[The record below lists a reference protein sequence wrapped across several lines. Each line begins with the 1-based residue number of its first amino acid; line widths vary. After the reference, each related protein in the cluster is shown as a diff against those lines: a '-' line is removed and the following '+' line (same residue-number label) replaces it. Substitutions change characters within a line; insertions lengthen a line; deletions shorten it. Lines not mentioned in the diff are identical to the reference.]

1 MMIAMLVVDTNQKEN
16 DRTDNLVTKD
26 TDIKKEKP
34 EYLILGGGIIGFA
47 VAKSLKKKNKKIT
60 IIDQD
65 KIRVETLRQEG
76 FNALIGDCTSKDI
89 FNIVDFKDIISIS
102 ILNSDDDTNIKTI
115 ENFRSILGMKTVI
128 TSRARDTLKKE
139 EMIKVGAT
147 FVFVTPNIVS
157 NSIVE
162 YLELMETK
170 HTGNKL
176 ALCLEENKGQ
186 KIAIILHDNPD
197 PDAISSGF
205 ALKEIA
211 KKYGISCDILYDG
224 KIGHHENKAF
234 VNLLDIQM
242 IKITSIDD
250 YYKYDKIAMVDCSC
264 PSVNNSVPDD
274 VSISIIIDHH
284 PRGEHEINAEFIDI
298 RTNVGA
304 SATILTKYLQQ
315 LDVQV
320 SKELAAAL
328 LYGIRTDTNDFRRNT
343 TSEDFAAAT
352 FLHPLSDHDL
362 LTQVE
367 TPAMSVETLDILGD
381 AIRNRKV
388 AGTCLISN
396 VGFIRDRDSLPQA
409 ADYLLTM
416 EGIYTTM
423 IYGILDNNIFI
434 SARNDDIRIHIGD
447 IMRQAFGE
455 NAGGHSTAAG
465 AKISLGVFS
474 SVKDKNTLLKLVE
487 ESITRNFLN
496 AVGIE
501 EEDF

>member
-1 MMIAMLVVDTNQKEN
+1 MST
-16 DRTDNLVTKD
+16 TKIELKYNKNILEKKD
-26 TDIKKEKP
+26 FDIKKDEP

-47 VAKSLKKKNKKIT
+47 VAKELKKNNKKIT
-60 IIDQD
+60 IIDKD

-76 FNALIGDCTSKDI
+76 FNALLGDSTSKEIFDI
-89 FNIVDFKDIISIS
+89 VNFKNIISIS
-102 ILNSDDDTNIKTI
+102 ILNSDDNTNIKAI
-115 ENFRSILGMKTVI
+115 ENFRSILGFKTTI
-128 TSRARDTLKKE
+128 ISRAADNLKKE
-139 EMIKVGAT
+139 DMTKAGAT
-147 FVFVTPNIVS
+147 YVFVTPKIVS
-157 NSIVE
+157 STIVD
-162 YLELMETK
+162 YLELMENKFTC
-170 HTGNKL
+170 NKL
-176 ALCLEENKGQ
+176 ATCLEENKGQ
-186 KIAIILHDNPD
+186 KIGIVLHDNPD

-211 KKYGISCDILYDG
+211 KKYEISCDILYDG

-242 IKITSIDD
+242 IKITSQED
-250 YYKYDKIAMVDCSC
+250 YYKYNKIAMVDCSC

-274 VSISIIIDHH
+274 VSLVIVIDHH
-284 PRGEHEINAEFIDI
+284 SSNGFELNAEFIDI

-315 LDVQV
+315 LDVPV

-367 TPAMSVETLDILGD
+367 TPAMSVETLDVLSE

-388 AGTCLISN
+388 ISTCLLSN

-416 EGIYTTM
+416 EGIYTTV
-423 IYGILDNNIFI
+423 IYGILDDNIFI

-447 IMRQAFGE
+447 IMKQAFGD

-474 SVKDKNTLLKLVE
+474 SSRDKATLLKLVE
-487 ESITRNFLN
+487 ESITKSFLN
-496 AVGIE
+496 AMDLDE
-501 EEDF
+501 EEN